1 MSFQRRAIVPNDRFN
16 RLLRVA
22 NLDPTTYRYDEEI
35 EKYWG
40 LYLDQQV
47 KEDYLTQ
54 VSILANER
62 IQTYKARVSQG
73 RVFGQTFNLI
83 VGQPIRLDLV
93 NRHASTYDGVVTL
106 AANQAVW
113 WVRIINKGT
122 GDLLYSINTM
132 DNGSVLL
139 PANSAPAIHESMT
152 EEYEVIN
159 LQAVG
164 SDATVN
170 VAVEL

>member
-106 AANQAVW
+106 AANQA
-113 WVRIINKGT
+113 
-122 GDLLYSINTM
+122 
-132 DNGSVLL
+132 
-139 PANSAPAIHESMT
+139 
-152 EEYEVIN
+152 
-159 LQAVG
+159 
-164 SDATVN
+164 
-170 VAVEL
+170 